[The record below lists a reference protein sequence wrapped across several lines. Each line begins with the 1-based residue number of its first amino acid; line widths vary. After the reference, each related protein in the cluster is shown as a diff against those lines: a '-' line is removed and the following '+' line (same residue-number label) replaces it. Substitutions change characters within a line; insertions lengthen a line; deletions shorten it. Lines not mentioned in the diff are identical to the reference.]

1 MNADRSRNSRPLRH
15 FLGTGLA
22 LSLGFLLLSGDIPT
36 AEAAKKKSGSSSSSS
51 TRKKKSEPTP
61 AVAASPEQYYETA
74 WQRFEIGTA
83 KEQQGIIAELKAR
96 SKQDPNDGTCHY
108 YLGMMLARTGSS
120 KAAED
125 HLRAAAAAFPQS
137 PDVQYQLAEQL
148 LLRNQPDEAAA
159 LYEKILTLQPN
170 HGGALTRIGLKALD
184 EAQYSKALELLTKA
198 REASPDNRETLRG
211 LAFALHH
218 TEKHADAVSLFRTVL
233 ELDEKD
239 PEAWMLLGKSY
250 EQLGKVKEAS
260 EALEKA
266 KQLGRKDETIK
277 GLVGYDLARNLY
289 ATGKTA
295 EAIKEYQKT
304 IKTSAEPATGWFELG
319 KLYDDQHDAD
329 AAIDAYRKA
338 FEADDQRGEAILR
351 IAELLHFD
359 GRLDEAL
366 GALELISRKKDWSE
380 RAKAMIDEISA
391 EKKEETQTNLM
402 ETAQTGSEES
412 REQAYQEL
420 LAIDKKD
427 QAALEGLKQ
436 LAVERGDFDQAEYYI
451 KQLKKAGYLTKQQA
465 DAEITELKGRIDAG
479 EDLSVWEN
487 RLEEYKRDGDWDKAI
502 EMNTKIRDY
511 ARHQLENWKR
521 FSPSN
526 AEEKATKAKMIK
538 LTQVRLRLIREAMND
553 LKSAKKR
560 SK

>member
-1 MNADRSRNSRPLRH
+1 MNADRPWNVRPLSR

-22 LSLGFLLLSGDIPT
+22 LSLGILLASGELLPV
-36 AEAAKKKSGSSSSSS
+36 EAARKKSGSASTGSS
-51 TRKKKSEPTP
+51 RKKKTESAPT
-61 AVAASPEQYYETA
+61 AASSPEQYYETA
-74 WQRFEIGTA
+74 WQRFEIGTP
-83 KEQQGIIAELKAR
+83 KERQGIITELKDR

-108 YLGMMLARTGSS
+108 YLGMMLSRTGSS

-148 LLRNQPDEAAA
+148 LQRNQPDEAVT
-159 LYEKILTLQPN
+159 LYEKILTLQPT
-170 HGGALTRIGLKALD
+170 HGGALTRLGLKALD
-184 EAQYSKALELLTKA
+184 EAQYQKALELFTKA

-218 TEKHADAVSLFRTVL
+218 NEKHAEAVSQFKTVL
-233 ELDEKD
+233 DLDEKD

-266 KQLGRKDETIK
+266 KQLGRTDETIK

-295 EAIKEYQKT
+295 EAVKEYQKT
-304 IKTSAEPATGWFELG
+304 IKTSPEPATGWFELG
-319 KLYDDQHDAD
+319 KLYDEQHDSD

-351 IAELLHFD
+351 IAELLHLD

-366 GALELISRKKDWSE
+366 GALELISRKKAWSE
-380 RAKAMIDEISA
+380 RAKAMIDEISE
-391 EKKEETQTNLM
+391 EKKEETQTSLM
-402 ETAQTGSEES
+402 ETAQTGSEDA

-427 QAALEGLKQ
+427 QAALEGLRQ
-436 LAVERGDFDQAEYYI
+436 LAVDRGDLDQAEYYI
-451 KQLKKAGYLTKQQA
+451 KQLKKAGHLTKQQA
-465 DAEITELKGRIDAG
+465 DAEIAALKEKMDAG

-487 RLEEYKRDGDWDKAI
+487 RLEEYKRDSDWDKAI

-511 ARHQLENWKR
+511 AKNQLENWKR

-538 LTQVRLRLIREAMND
+538 LTQVRLRLIRETMND
-553 LKSAKKR
+553 LKNAKKR